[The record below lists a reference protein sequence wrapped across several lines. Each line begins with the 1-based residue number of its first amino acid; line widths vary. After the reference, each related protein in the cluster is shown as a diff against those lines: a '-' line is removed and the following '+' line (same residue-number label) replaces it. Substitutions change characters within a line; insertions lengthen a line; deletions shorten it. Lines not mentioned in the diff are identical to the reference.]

1 MLSPDVE
8 MDGNY
13 IPASLIR
20 KVSLKTVP
28 FKYTFRMS
36 DTD

>member
-1 MLSPDVE
+1 MLSQDVE
-8 MDGNY
+8 MDVNY
-13 IPASLIR
+13 IPASLMR
-20 KVSLKTVP
+20 KVSLKIVP

>member
-8 MDGNY
+8 MDGSY
-13 IPASLIR
+13 IPASLMR
-20 KVSLKTVP
+20 KVSLKIVP
-28 FKYTFRMS
+28 FEYTFRMS